1 MLNSIVVARTK
12 SLVEAVPYRH
22 SEIRRMRR
30 LKSIAT
36 VVKETTFNK
45 QMKRFFEA
53 DEWEF
58 EMLHVDMDFEVGQ
71 SMTMSDNIVLN
82 GM

>member
-1 MLNSIVVARTK
+1 MLNSIIVTRTK

-22 SEIRRMRR
+22 SEIRRTRR
-30 LKSIAT
+30 LMSIAT
-36 VVKETTFNK
+36 VVKETTFN
-45 QMKRFFEA
+45 QNMKRFFEA

-58 EMLHVDMDFEVGQ
+58 EMLHLDADFEVGQ
-71 SMTMSDNIVLN
+71 VMTVPDNVALN